1 MLVKEKE
8 AKKAW
13 LIAGFFSGPYVL
25 GVILGMLAKV
35 AATNGMFEG
44 IHRWMMRNGI
54 TYFATILPIGLMGL
68 MLSSY
73 FSAILSTA
81 DSCLMAASGNIV
93 TDILA
98 KFSLKELT
106 HKKSFNFHK

>member
-13 LIAGFFSGPYVL
+13 LIAGFFSGHMAFGCY
-25 GVILGMLAKV
+25 LGMLAKV

-44 IHRWMMRNGI
+44 ITSMDDAKWDYLFCDHSSNWAN
-54 TYFATILPIGLMGL
+54 GL

-73 FSAILSTA
+73 FRLYFPLLTA
-81 DSCLMAASGNIV
+81 A
-93 TDILA
+93 
-98 KFSLKELT
+98 
-106 HKKSFNFHK
+106 

>member
-1 MLVKEKE
+1 
-8 AKKAW
+8 
-13 LIAGFFSGPYVL
+13 
-25 GVILGMLAKV
+25 MLAKV

-44 IHRWMMRNGI
+44 ITDVLPSMDSEMG
-54 TYFATILPIGLMGL
+54 LPILLATFIMGL

-81 DSCLMAASGNIV
+81 DSCLMASGNIV

-98 KFSLKELT
+98 KF
-106 HKKSFNFHK
+106 